1 VSLALVQLVL
11 LATLLFG
18 AAGSLS
24 TALVYPQVRPRIL
37 RRPATERVGLVLTW
51 ITMPLLLALTLT
63 VACVLP
69 SLLQL
74 VVHEVVD
81 HCVTHPDH
89 HVHLCVIHQPIG
101 GGSAL
106 AWSALALLAALGLRA
121 AVRAAW
127 ALRCA
132 HRAIE
137 PLLARVETD
146 GELRIGWV
154 RCALPMA
161 LTVGLLRPR
170 VLVSDALREQLP
182 ENLLAAVIAHERAHE
197 RRRDV
202 AKRALA
208 SVLVRLHTPATRR
221 LLLEDLVVATELAA
235 DAEAA
240 RAVGSSLCVADAILA
255 VELLTANVRPNQLA
269 VALAFG
275 EASVGSRIEALL
287 APAITPRRRHRV
299 AWVTGTLAIITV
311 FALPLHH
318 AVETLLTSL
327 VK

>member
-1 VSLALVQLVL
+1 LSLALVQLVL

-18 AAGSLS
+18 AAGSLT
-24 TALVYPQVRPRIL
+24 TALVYPQVRDRIL
-37 RRPATERVGLVLTW
+37 RRPAADRVGLVLTW
-51 ITMPLLLALTLT
+51 ITLPLLLALTLT

-74 VVHEVVD
+74 VFREVVD

-89 HVHLCVIHQPIG
+89 HVHLCLIHQPAG

-106 AWSALALLAALGLRA
+106 AWSALALLAAVGLRA
-121 AVRAAW
+121 VMRAAR
-127 ALRCA
+127 ALRSA

-137 PLLARVETD
+137 PLLARAETD
-146 GELRIGWV
+146 GELRIGWI
-154 RCALPMA
+154 RCPLPMA

-170 VLVSDALREQLP
+170 VLISDALREQLP
-182 ENLLAAVIAHERAHE
+182 EKLLEAVIAHERAHE

-208 SVLVRLHTPATRR
+208 SVLARLHTPATRR

-240 RAVGSSLCVADAILA
+240 RAVGSSLRVADAILA
-255 VELLTANVRPNQLA
+255 VEHLTAGVRPNQL
-269 VALAFG
+269 ALAFG
-275 EASVGSRIEALL
+275 EASVGARIEALL

-299 AWVTGTLAIITV
+299 AWVAGTLSIVTV
-311 FALPLHH
+311 LALPLHH

>member
-18 AAGSLS
+18 AAGSLT
-24 TALVYPQVRPRIL
+24 TALVYPKVRDRIL
-37 RRPATERVGLVLTW
+37 RRPTAERVGLVLTW
-51 ITMPLLLALTLT
+51 IALPILLALTLT

-74 VVHEVVD
+74 VLYEVVD
-81 HCVTHPDH
+81 HCVAHPDH
-89 HVHLCVIHQPIG
+89 HVHLCLIHQPAG
-101 GGSAL
+101 GGSAP
-106 AWSALALLAALGLRA
+106 AWSVLALLAAVGLHAVMRA
-121 AVRAAW
+121 AR
-127 ALRCA
+127 ALRSA

-137 PLLARVETD
+137 PLLAQVETD
-146 GELRIGWV
+146 GERRIGWI
-154 RCALPMA
+154 RCPLPMA

-170 VLVSDALREQLP
+170 VLISDALREQLP
-182 ENLLAAVIAHERAHE
+182 EKLLEAVIAHERAHE

-208 SVLVRLHTPATRR
+208 SVLARLHTPATQR
-221 LLLEDLVVATELAA
+221 LLLADLVVATELAA

-240 RAVGSSLCVADAILA
+240 RVVGSSLCVADAILA
-255 VELLTANVRPNQLA
+255 VEHLTADAQPNQL
-269 VALAFG
+269 ALAFG
-275 EASVGSRIEALL
+275 EASVGARIEALL

-299 AWVTGTLAIITV
+299 AWVAGTLSIVTV
-311 FALPLHH
+311 LALPLHH
-318 AVETLLTSL
+318 AVETVLASL